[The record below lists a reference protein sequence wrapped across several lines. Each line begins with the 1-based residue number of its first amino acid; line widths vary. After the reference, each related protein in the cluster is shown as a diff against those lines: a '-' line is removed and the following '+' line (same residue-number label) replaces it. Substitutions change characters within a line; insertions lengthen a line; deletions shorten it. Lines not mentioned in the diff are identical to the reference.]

1 MAKFDFQNSRYAKFF
16 KSDTNKRWLQTFIDT
31 TDLIHTNFTWYQTQG
46 HKAALP
52 ATLNA
57 DGTAMFMVKAK
68 KLTAAPL
75 MHLRA
80 PLGDAP
86 VADKDGIA
94 FYAGSVPNFIADGF
108 VETAPERDVRAK
120 IYEEFGNDADII
132 ASWADEVQK
141 RVDSVDATLT
151 YMTASLMSTGKIDY
165 NGIGLGGQALLQKAE
180 IPSENFI
187 TAGASVWADTENCKL
202 LDQMQTI
209 ETNYR
214 DTFGFRGRLVWKVP
228 RDMFFNVILQNAQ
241 VKELINSFKTNPLSY
256 VAHVDGQTPM
266 ETEFRNAITD
276 FPGISTIEIVTE
288 KVYNKNG
295 ISDGFIHGWDQNVAV
310 LRPAGD
316 AVEFQWTS
324 NFDKTIFEKYGSSAI
339 QKVWASTNNGLGTLV
354 NTTLNNGLLKEW
366 HSDVM
371 LTSCPALLDFPYH
384 YIIDTTTADA

>member
-1 MAKFDFQNSRYAKFF
+1 MAKYDFQNSRYAKFF
-16 KSDTNKRWLQTFIDT
+16 QSNTNRRWLQTFIDE
-31 TDLIHTNFTWYQTQG
+31 TDLFYTNFTWYLSQG
-46 HKAALP
+46 RKASLP
-52 ATLNA
+52 ATLNP

-108 VETAPERDVRAK
+108 VETAAERDVRVK
-120 IYEEFGNDADII
+120 LYEEFGNDADIV

-141 RVDSVDATLT
+141 RIDGVDATLT

-165 NGIGLGGQALLQKAE
+165 NGIGMGAQALLQKAE
-180 IPSENFI
+180 IPSDNFV
-187 TAGASVWADTENCKL
+187 TAGASVWADTTCRL

-209 ETNYR
+209 ENNYR
-214 DTFGFRGRLVWKVP
+214 EKFAYRGQLVWQVP
-228 RDMFFNVILQNAQ
+228 RDMFFTVILQNEQ
-241 VKELINSFKTNPLSY
+241 VKELIASYKTNPMAF
-256 VAHVDGQTPM
+256 VAHTDGQTPL

-276 FPGISTIEIVTE
+276 FVGVSHIEIVTE

-295 ISDGFIHGWDQNVAV
+295 VSDGFIHGWDQNVAV

-316 AVEFQWTS
+316 AVEFQWTN
-324 NFDKTIFEKYGSSAI
+324 NFDKAIFEKYGSTNIS
-339 QKVWASTNNGLGTLV
+339 KVWASTNNGLGTLV
-354 NTTLNNGLLKEW
+354 NTTLNNGLLQEW
-366 HSDVM
+366 HTDVM
-371 LTSCPALLDFPYH
+371 LSSCPALLNFPYH
-384 YIIDTTTADA
+384 YIVDTATADA